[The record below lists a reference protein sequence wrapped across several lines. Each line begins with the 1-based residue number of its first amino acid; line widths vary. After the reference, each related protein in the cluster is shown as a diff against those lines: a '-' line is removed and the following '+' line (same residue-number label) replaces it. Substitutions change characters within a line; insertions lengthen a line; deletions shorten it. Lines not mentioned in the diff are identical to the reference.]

1 VLTLVD
7 LRGYSGDPLERLP
20 RAPFD
25 RDAARASVR
34 EVVAAVRTRG
44 DAAVAE
50 ASRRFGGSWAEPRR
64 VSSGE
69 IASGRE
75 RCDPGLVPAL
85 KAAAE
90 RIRAFHE
97 QQLAEERAA
106 WWRNGDEH
114 ATVGEETRP
123 LRRVGCYV
131 PGGRAAYPSTV
142 LMTAV
147 PARVAG
153 VTQIVVCVPG
163 MPDGS
168 GVHAA
173 TLAALEVAAVEEAYE
188 CGGAQA
194 IAAMAYGTDTIARV
208 DKIVGP
214 GSLWVALAKHE
225 VALDV
230 GVDSF
235 AGPTEVCIVADAA
248 APPAF
253 VAADLIAQAEHDPLA
268 TALLVTTSEGL
279 VRDVEE
285 ALAKEIAE
293 APRRDDIEAALRG
306 QGRAVLVDDLERA
319 LAVADAFA
327 PEHLELIVADA
338 DRYLAHVH
346 NAGAVFVGAYSPV
359 ALGDYV
365 AGTNH
370 VLPTFGSARFASP
383 LRVSDFI
390 KSTAI
395 VRFDRAGVERVAPA
409 LLAIASAEGLGAHAR
424 AIEVRL
430 S

>member
-1 VLTLVD
+1 VLTVID
-7 LRGYSGDPLERLP
+7 LRGYSGDPVGRLP
-20 RAPFD
+20 RPVLD
-25 RDAARASVR
+25 RESARESVR
-34 EVVAAVRTRG
+34 AVVRDVRDRG
-44 DAAVAE
+44 DAAVRD
-50 ASRRFGGSWAEPRR
+50 ASTRFGASAAEPRR
-64 VSSGE
+64 VSGDD
-69 IASGRE
+69 IARARD
-75 RCDPGLVPAL
+75 RCPPGLVQAL
-85 KAAAE
+85 KAAGD
-90 RIRAFHE
+90 RIRAYHE
-97 QQLAEERAA
+97 AQLSEERAA
-106 WWRNGDEH
+106 WWRIGDEG
-114 ATVGEETRP
+114 ARVGEESRP
-123 LRRVGCYV
+123 LRRVGCYA

-153 VTQIVVCVPG
+153 VGSVCVCVPG
-163 MPDGS
+163 APDGS
-168 GVHAA
+168 GVHPA
-173 TLAALEVAAVEEAYE
+173 TLAAAEVAAVDEVYE

-194 IAAMAYGTDTIARV
+194 IAAMAYGTETIARV

-214 GSLWVALAKHE
+214 GSIWVVLAKHE

-235 AGPTEVCIVADAA
+235 AGPTEVVIVADAG

-253 VAADLIAQAEHDPLA
+253 VAADLVAQAEHDPLA
-268 TALLVTTSEGL
+268 TALLITPSEDL
-279 VRDVEE
+279 VRDVAE
-285 ALAKEIAE
+285 ALAKELAG
-293 APRRDDIEAALRG
+293 ADRRDDIEAALKG
-306 QGRAVLVDDLERA
+306 HGRAVLVEDVARA
-319 LAVADAFA
+319 VDVADAFA
-327 PEHLELIVADA
+327 PEHLELVIHDA
-338 DRYLAHVH
+338 ESYLPRAR
-346 NAGAVFVGAYSPV
+346 NAGAVFVGPYSPV

-395 VRFDRAGVERVAPA
+395 VQFGRRGIEEVAPS
-409 LLAIASAEGLGAHAR
+409 LLAIAAAEGLSAHAR